1 MSPLLLSKKIKRRA
15 LTRCLYVQGILISVV
30 AAFVVVIT
38 ILGPEHDGS
47 EFEKGKVA
55 FEQGAG
61 EIDLLKPLVED
72 NLPSRIES
80 PLVDE
85 KAEITEREH
94 QTDLEH
100 PYPPPSSTNDF

>member
-15 LTRCLYVQGILISVV
+15 LTRYLYVQGILISVV

-38 ILGPEHDGS
+38 ILGPDLTLRRGRLLS
-47 EFEKGKVA
+47 NKVQA
-55 FEQGAG
+55 KS
-61 EIDLLKPLVED
+61 ILKPLVED

-80 PLVDE
+80 PLADE

-94 QTDLEH
+94 LTDLVEH
-100 PYPPPSSTNDF
+100 PCPPPSSTNDF

>member
-15 LTRCLYVQGILISVV
+15 LTRYLYVQGILISVV
-30 AAFVVVIT
+30 AAFVVT
-38 ILGPEHDGS
+38 ILGPEHHGS
-47 EFEKGKVA
+47 HFEKGKVA